1 MKIRVSLGQTLAQAV
16 LADLASGAGADPLM
30 EIYGGTIPA
39 SLGNTITD
47 TLLATFTL
55 TSTVGAESNGVITFS
70 GWTDESSAP
79 ASGSAGWSRLLN
91 KSGEE
96 VMYLIAGGTGSG
108 ASVLVS
114 PQSVVSGEPVSL
126 TSGVIRMPV

>member
-16 LADLASGAGADPLM
+16 LADLASGAGTDPVM
-30 EIYGGTIPA
+30 EIYTGNMPT

-47 TLLATFTL
+47 TLLATFIL
-55 TSTVGAESNGVITFS
+55 STAVGTESNGVITFS
-70 GWTDESSAP
+70 GWTDEDSAP
-79 ASGSAGWSRLLN
+79 DAGAAGWARLLN

-96 VMYLIAGGTGSG
+96 VMYLTAGGSGSG
-108 ASVLVS
+108 AAVIVS
-114 PQSVVSGEPVSL
+114 PETVAAGEPVNL